1 MVLTDREIREL
12 VEKEQLIEPFDED
25 KLQSE
30 SYDVS
35 IGNQITIFRKEIRCL
50 DISEQST
57 IDSIYEI
64 VPLTSEGYVISPKE
78 YILVSLC
85 ENICLPSNVTAHIR
99 PKTRYTRL
107 GLIVSDQ
114 HCNSTYNGKLSI
126 GLFNATEY
134 PVRIRKDYTIAQLI
148 FEELAREPSENKQY
162 KNKRNSHYQNEREF
176 RGSKFNDALINTT
189 IEELFKK

>member
-1 MVLTDREIREL
+1 MVLTDREIRRLAQEQ
-12 VEKEQLIEPFDED
+12 QLIEPFDED

-30 SYDVS
+30 SYDIS
-35 IGNQITIFRKEIRCL
+35 IGEQITIFRKEIRCL
-50 DISEQST
+50 DISEQEV
-57 IDSIYEI
+57 IDNIYEI
-64 VPLTSEGYVISPKE
+64 VKLTTEGYVISPKE

-107 GLIVSDQ
+107 GLLVSDQ

-134 PVRIRKDYTIAQLI
+134 PIRIRKGYTIAQVI
-148 FEELAREPSENKQY
+148 FEQLVREPSENKQY
-162 KNKRNSHYQNEREF
+162 KNKKNSHYQNEREF
-176 RGSKFNDALINTT
+176 RGSKFDDILV
-189 IEELFKK
+189 EKVMKELFE

>member
-1 MVLTDREIREL
+1 MVLTDREIRRLAQEQ
-12 VEKEQLIEPFDED
+12 QLIEPFDED

-30 SYDVS
+30 SYDIS
-35 IGNQITIFRKEIRCL
+35 IGEQITIFRKEIRCL
-50 DISEQST
+50 DISEQEA
-57 IDSIYEI
+57 IDNIYEI
-64 VPLTSEGYVISPKE
+64 VKLTTEGYVISPKE

-107 GLIVSDQ
+107 GLLVSDQ

-134 PVRIRKDYTIAQLI
+134 PIRIRKGYTIAQVI
-148 FEELAREPSENKQY
+148 FEQLVREPSENKQY
-162 KNKRNSHYQNEREF
+162 KNKKNSHYQNEREF
-176 RGSKFNDALINTT
+176 RGSKFDDILV
-189 IEELFKK
+189 EKVMKELFE